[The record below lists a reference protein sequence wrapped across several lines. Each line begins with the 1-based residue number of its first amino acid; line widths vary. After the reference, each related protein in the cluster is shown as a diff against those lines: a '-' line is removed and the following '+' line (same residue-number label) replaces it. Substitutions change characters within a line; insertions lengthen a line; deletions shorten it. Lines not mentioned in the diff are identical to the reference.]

1 MNGHK
6 GVDEELEVVTVCG
19 VGMGTSLILR
29 MTAESVFKDLGVRA
43 HVTAMDVSS
52 ALGMHPD
59 IVIGQSMHTSEFEGR
74 APIVVAVDNF
84 IDKEEMR
91 SKLAAALEEEGWL
104 AA

>member
-1 MNGHK
+1 VTVTK
-6 GVDEELEVVTVCG
+6 GVEDDFEVVTVCG

-29 MTAESVFKDLGVRA
+29 MTAESVFEQLGLQA
-43 HVTAMDVSS
+43 HVTATDVSS

-59 IVIGQSMHTSEFEGR
+59 IVIGQAMHTSEFEGR

-84 IDKEEMR
+84 VNKEEMR
-91 SKLAAALEEEGWL
+91 TKLLAALEKQGWL

>member
-1 MNGHK
+1 VKPVK

-29 MTAESVFKDLGVRA
+29 MTAESVFQQLGLDA
-43 HVTAMDVSS
+43 HVTATDVSS

-59 IVIGQSMHTSEFEGR
+59 IVIGQAMHTPEFEGR

-84 IDKEEMR
+84 IDKDEMR
-91 SKLAAALEEEGWL
+91 TKLVQALETQGWL
-104 AA
+104 VA